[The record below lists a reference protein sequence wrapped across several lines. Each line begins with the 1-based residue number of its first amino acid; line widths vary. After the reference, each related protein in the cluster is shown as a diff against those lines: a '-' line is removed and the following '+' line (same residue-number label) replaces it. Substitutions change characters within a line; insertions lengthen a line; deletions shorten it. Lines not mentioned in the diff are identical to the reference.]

1 MFAKSEPVRM
11 YLYGLLAPLLA
22 VLVFYGVVESSAVAL
37 FFALGAAVLGVPA
50 VEVARSKVTPV
61 DYDAKHDAE

>member
-11 YLYGLLAPLLA
+11 YLYGLLVPLLA
-22 VLVFYGVVESSAVAL
+22 VLVFYGVVDSSAVAL
-37 FFALGAAVLGVPA
+37 FIALGAAVLGVPA